1 MGPLL
6 LCKGELEDGWPWEVV
21 PSKVEPSKADPK
33 MVALTGVCEGGTDE
47 RVRSGTPP
55 KIGGRL
61 SKRRERRGFC
71 GSPMMLG

>member
-6 LCKGELEDGWPWEVV
+6 PCKGELEDGCPWEVD
-21 PSKVEPSKADPK
+21 PSKVEPSKADPR
-33 MVALTGVCEGGTDE
+33 MVALTGVCE
-47 RVRSGTPP
+47 RVRPDTPP

-71 GSPMMLG
+71 GSPMMSD